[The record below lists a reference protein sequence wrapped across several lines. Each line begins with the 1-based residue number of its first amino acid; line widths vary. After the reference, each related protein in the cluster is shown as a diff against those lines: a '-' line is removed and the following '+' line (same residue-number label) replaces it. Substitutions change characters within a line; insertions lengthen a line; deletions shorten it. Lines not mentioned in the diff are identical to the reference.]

1 MCKGRKLQSPYCHG
15 VSGGWESWLGSFL
28 TQSAPSEGAERRA
41 GMGMLEELPQK
52 EPPRERP
59 LHRLVWYLLESSVTA
74 QWILYLT
81 LPGLISSPVGMLG
94 KMGRALHLL
103 KEIRFYFVSY
113 IGVYLRPSLKKSCC
127 SHCRSQVGASG
138 LGSGSVPDGISSTG
152 YLPCLTF
159 LWS

>member
-1 MCKGRKLQSPYCHG
+1 MVSLEGGNPGWGLFWPGVHHQKVQREGLAWGCWRSFPRRSRPGRG
-15 VSGGWESWLGSFL
+15 
-28 TQSAPSEGAERRA
+28 
-41 GMGMLEELPQK
+41 
-52 EPPRERP
+52 P

-94 KMGRALHLL
+94 KTGRALHLL

-113 IGVYLRPSLKKSCC
+113 IGVYLRPSLKKGCC

-138 LGSGSVPDGISSTG
+138 LGSGSVPRWYFFNSVPSLSDVSLKLKT
-152 YLPCLTF
+152 
-159 LWS
+159 